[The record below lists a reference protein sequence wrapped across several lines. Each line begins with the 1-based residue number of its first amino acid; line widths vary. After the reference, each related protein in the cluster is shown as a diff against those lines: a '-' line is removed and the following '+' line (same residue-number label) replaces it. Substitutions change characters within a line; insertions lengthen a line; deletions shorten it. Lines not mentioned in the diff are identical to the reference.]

1 MRHLACL
8 FQFFLFFQTGPP
20 IADVCL
26 LFLPPPESHWPHV
39 EFGIPKISG
48 DPLIKGK
55 IKNQLFKQSCGED
68 IHFFLQE
75 NIPLIST
82 LKWLFPRSP
91 THPPRIKDVLPD
103 RRFPRVGN
111 LPIGNKE
118 VFNEMSCRLNIV
130 IQFGRRQGNESSL
143 SAGGE
148 FSRQKGNFSIFIVHH
163 RPLVFWSAQKD
174 QNKHEN
180 GKS

>member
-1 MRHLACL
+1 M
-8 FQFFLFFQTGPP
+8 
-20 IADVCL
+20 
-26 LFLPPPESHWPHV
+26 

-55 IKNQLFKQSCGED
+55 IKNQLFKQNSRFRTRKYPIDFYIEMT
-68 IHFFLQE
+68 FSLVS
-75 NIPLIST
+75 NPS
-82 LKWLFPRSP
+82 
-91 THPPRIKDVLPD
+91 PRIKDVLPD

-143 SAGGE
+143 SAEGE
-148 FSRQKGNFSIFIVHH
+148 FSGQKGNFSIFNVHH
-163 RPLVFWSAQKD
+163 RPLVF
-174 QNKHEN
+174 
-180 GKS
+180 

>member
-1 MRHLACL
+1 M
-8 FQFFLFFQTGPP
+8 
-20 IADVCL
+20 
-26 LFLPPPESHWPHV
+26 

-55 IKNQLFKQSCGED
+55 IKNQLFKQNSR
-68 IHFFLQE
+68 FRTRKY
-75 NIPLIST
+75 LIDFHIEMAFS
-82 LKWLFPRSP
+82 SVSN
-91 THPPRIKDVLPD
+91 PPRIKDVLPD

-143 SAGGE
+143 SAEGE
-148 FSRQKGNFSIFIVHH
+148 FSGQKGNFSIFIVHH
-163 RPLVFWSAQKD
+163 RPLVF
-174 QNKHEN
+174 
-180 GKS
+180 